1 MTDTIFTYDDAV
13 PASSSL
19 PEDLVTTSGLDVNG
33 KVVLDSTSSKIK
45 ISDDGVVTSTT
56 NQIVFNSIRDT
67 SLFETSQVVN
77 TTSATTAINLDI
89 ASTIIL
95 NHNLDTTITF
105 TPAITGARF
114 FLMLRKKDSAA
125 DMRSLKFGGGIAWLG
140 EQTQYPVWTQT
151 PLAEDIIWGFVDT
164 DGSPVTRLPIANYTT
179 RNTKSGGVY
188 WRGGAARY
196 LKQPRDVPGT
206 NVTGVE
212 SGQIITG
219 MADKTLNAASIK
231 VSAAEFPS
239 EVQIIRCLLNI
250 KDIPITFTP
259 PGATEVTLD
268 ARANNLWRIDGQSND
283 ITNVFLTL
291 HTEGNGVDEPIVTII
306 YRSQDGTE
314 NPYTIFFD
322 PATFKYEGD
331 PVITNTPYANDFYVI
346 YSVNGENY
354 LSWYNNFG
362 ILV

>member
-1 MTDTIFTYDDAV
+1 MIDTIFTYDDAV
-13 PASSSL
+13 PASTSL

-77 TTSATTAINLDI
+77 TTSATTAVNLDT

-95 NHNLDTTITF
+95 NQNMDTTVTF
-105 TPAITGARF
+105 TPALTGARF
-114 FLMLRKKDSAA
+114 FLLLRKKDSTA
-125 DMRSLKFGGGIAWLG
+125 DARALKFGGGLAWYG

-151 PLAEDIIWGFVDT
+151 PGAEDIVWGFVDT
-164 DGSPVTRLPIANYTT
+164 DGSVISRLPIANYTV

-188 WRGGAARY
+188 WRRGAARY
-196 LKQPRDVPGT
+196 LKQPRNVPGT

-212 SGQIITG
+212 AGQIITG

-231 VSAAEFPS
+231 VSAAEFPN
-239 EVQIIRCLLNI
+239 EVQIIKCLLNI
-250 KDIPITFTP
+250 KDVPVSFTP
-259 PGATEVTLD
+259 TSGDVALNATT
-268 ARANNLWRIDGQSND
+268 ANLWKIDGQNGD
-283 ITNVFLTL
+283 ITSVALTL
-291 HTEGNGVDEPIVTII
+291 HTSGDGVGEPIVTII
-306 YRSQDGTE
+306 YRVKDVTE

-322 PATFKYEGD
+322 PSVFKYEGD
-331 PVITNTPYANDFYVI
+331 PVFTQTPGAADFYVI